1 MGTADA
7 GVLIEPFLSPPFE
20 QWAYIVRRTGSEE
33 VLVVDP
39 GFRTEPLLEH
49 LRSLKLRP
57 VAILNTHGHSDHIA
71 GNQAVK
77 AQCPDAPIIIGRN
90 EAHLLVDPV
99 ANLSAAFGLPFTSPP
114 ADRLVDHG
122 ERLDLAGLLLE
133 VREIPGHSPGSVVF
147 VAINE
152 QPPFVIGGDVLF
164 AGGIGRFD
172 FPGGDGLLLVAGIRS
187 KLFDLPD
194 ETRVYP
200 GHGPETTI
208 GLERRRNPYV
218 GEGTESYL
226 LD

>member
-1 MGTADA
+1 MGIVGA
-7 GVLIEPFLSPPFE
+7 GVLIEPFLSTLFE
-20 QWAYIVRRTGSEE
+20 QWAYVVRRTGNEE

-39 GFRTEPLLEH
+39 GFSTEPLLEH
-49 LRSLKLRP
+49 LHSLKLRP
-57 VAILNTHGHSDHIA
+57 AAILNTHGHSDHIA
-71 GNQAVK
+71 GNQAIK
-77 AQCPDAPIIIGRN
+77 DRFPDAPIIIGRN
-90 EAHLLVDPV
+90 EAHLLVDPK

-122 ERLDLAGLLLE
+122 DRLDLAGLVLE

-147 VAINE
+147 VAIDE

-172 FPGGDGLLLVAGIRS
+172 FPGGDGRLLVSGIRS

-194 ETRVYP
+194 ETLVYP

-218 GEGTESYL
+218 GDGAEPYR